1 MFSLPRSS
9 DAQRSRS
16 PGGPWRGQDPPRQ
29 ITTRQSWPEDEEEPE
44 EFEGVLGAVVV
55 LGVGAGVGVEAVER
69 PVPVEELVEVPVLGA
84 DVPVGRGVVGTLSGR
99 VADRAVW
106 GAEVW
111 DCCWGT

>member
-1 MFSLPRSS
+1 L
-9 DAQRSRS
+9 
-16 PGGPWRGQDPPRQ
+16 
-29 ITTRQSWPEDEEEPE
+29 EDEEEEEEEEEDEVEPE
-44 EFEGVLGAVVV
+44 GFEGVLV
-55 LGVGAGVGVEAVER
+55 LGAGGGVAAVEL
-69 PVPVEELVEVPVLGA
+69 PVPVEELAAVPVLGA